1 MDSELFTVGGVTNSV
16 FPNLDLTGH
25 AKNIKDKTASADVVY
40 YQTAKTLQ
48 SLRGVIKVLYFIA
61 LVYLL
66 YLIVIMVPMINS
78 AYVEFSKSKFS
89 QKEGLQYLGASTNVT
104 RDDTGWPTTDSLAEA
119 AMRAQSAATA
129 EQATLPTPS
138 KATFV
143 VPRERMSGQPMT
155 PEEAL
160 LKKQKQQ

>member
-1 MDSELFTVGGVTNSV
+1 MDSELFTVGGVAN
-16 FPNLDLTGH
+16 PINKDLDWTGH
-25 AKNIKDKTASADVVY
+25 AKSIKDKTANIDVVH

-48 SLRGVIKVLYFIA
+48 AARGVIKVLYYIA
-61 LVYLL
+61 IIYLL
-66 YLIVIMVPMINS
+66 YLIMVMYPMVKGMY
-78 AYVEFSKSKFS
+78 AELSKSKFS

-119 AMRAQSAATA
+119 SMRAQNAATA
-129 EQATLPTPS
+129 EQATLPTPP

-143 VPRERMSGQPMT
+143 VPRERMSHPMT